1 MFRSRESKHWVRE
14 SHCWEESCS
23 GRVFG
28 FMFNLEN
35 ISMRV
40 FLSIL
45 LGMFLN
51 KLLSNFLR
59 GEAKP
64 ALRMV
69 KNRSGATGSGD
80 FLGVI
85 SINAE
90 STLGGGA
97 KEPREM

>member
-1 MFRSRESKHWVRE
+1 
-14 SHCWEESCS
+14 
-23 GRVFG
+23 
-28 FMFNLEN
+28 
-35 ISMRV
+35 MRA
-40 FLSIL
+40 FLSIF
-45 LGMFLN
+45 GMFSD

-69 KNRSGATGSGD
+69 KNRSGAIGGGD